1 MLLFYYIQLIVL
13 IASIILLFLLQ
24 VSYQTIIIFAAIGYI
39 AINYSFITTFFQKL
53 LVLIQKDI
61 LLYFAWVLLFISIFL
76 WRGRSSAE
84 LITNP
89 VDEVAFLRMAEVS
102 MACILSLFMF
112 RVSAVSHILTGLL
125 PFMFIYSILALI
137 SSLYSSF
144 QLYTLWKAFETSVGV
159 LLIAVTLSRIGDFE
173 DMKAVSDLILGL
185 FGFLLIM
192 IWVGAAIEPSRAF
205 LKKGFLGFMLAG
217 VFPIINPNAVGFI
230 GALLGI
236 VAFCRMFNVKTT
248 KDRIFYQNIF
258 FVSLVTLILA
268 QARTSLAGFLLAA
281 LFWLAL
287 NKKIRWLTFLVLL
300 GGIVALNSGLSD
312 YIIAYFKRGQS
323 EEVFTTLSGRT
334 IAWAHAWN
342 MFKKS
347 PIIGYGFASGARF
360 DVLKGLGMVGLHGS
374 LFDVLVNLGIL
385 GLVPWLMAV
394 IGTWVYLLRIFF
406 RYGNQ
411 MRPDIKAYH
420 TEIIAIMTILTLRAV
435 TGTAIVMHD
444 KEFIL
449 FLLILAYAQYSM
461 RTKGFTTGR

>member
-102 MACILSLFMF
+102 MVCILSLFMF
-112 RVSAVSHILTGLL
+112 RVSAVSHMLTGLL

-144 QLYTLWKAFETSVGV
+144 QLYTLWKA
-159 LLIAVTLSRIGDFE
+159 
-173 DMKAVSDLILGL
+173 

-394 IGTWVYLLRIFF
+394 IGTWVCLLRIFF

-420 TEIIAIMTILTLRAV
+420 TEIIAVMTILTLRAV